1 MRYSCIILLL
11 LLAFSSS
18 FVASAQSEN
27 PPLRLKY
34 FLSIQAGGLFSRNAP
49 SFSTRLTQGL
59 RYGRMALGLGLG
71 YDVYTHW
78 RTMPLLASISWD
90 VFRIRGNSFFTQ
102 VGGGY
107 SWIRS
112 PLVRDGRPL
121 YFYDGPNPCL
131 SGAAGYRI
139 HSGKYDLYLSA
150 GYKFQRIRY
159 GAAQQGSGI
168 QTHVQMDVERMTVK
182 IGFGI

>member
-1 MRYSCIILLL
+1 MRYRYLIPLVLLGL
-11 LLAFSSS
+11 SFS

-27 PPLRLKY
+27 PPLRLNY
-34 FLSIQAGGLFSRNAP
+34 FLSIHAGGLFGKDAP
-49 SFSTRLTQGL
+49 SFSTDLTQGL
-59 RYGRMALGLGLG
+59 RYGRMRLGLGLG
-71 YDVYTHW
+71 YDVYTEW

-90 VFRIRGNSFFTQ
+90 VFHIRGNSFFTQ
-102 VGGGY
+102 LGGGY

-112 PLVRDGRPL
+112 PLVRDSRPV

-131 SGAAGYRI
+131 SGVAGYRI

-159 GAAQQGSGI
+159 GAAQQWSSI
-168 QTHVQMDVERMTVK
+168 QTRVRMDIERMSVK